1 MTAMSDTKEPFAFG
15 EGTLMQLRDQQW
27 EFDELGTRMIGR
39 APQPAPQP
47 VAEEEMGTQIIP
59 PPQSRPEGVTQAAPI
74 ESAAAATSSADPLVR
89 IEHRLEELTRAVLL
103 MQRRLDSIDA
113 AMARFL
119 TR

>member
-1 MTAMSDTKEPFAFG
+1 MTTMSDTKEPFAFG

-39 APQPAPQP
+39 TPQPAAQP
-47 VAEEEMGTQIIP
+47 APHLVPEEEMGTQIIATHP
-59 PPQSRPEGVTQAAPI
+59 APA
-74 ESAAAATSSADPLVR
+74 ESAATAEAASSADPLVR

>member
-1 MTAMSDTKEPFAFG
+1 MTVMSDTKEPFAFG

-39 APQPAPQP
+39 ARQ
-47 VAEEEMGTQIIP
+47 EEEIGTQIIA
-59 PPQSRPEGVTQAAPI
+59 PPQSRPEGVTQAPV
-74 ESAAAATSSADPLVR
+74 ESAAAESVVAATTSADPLVR